1 MEYFD
6 QTVSSECDC
15 NGVEPIGQDDDE
27 AWVGTVNCWVVLNDY
42 EEDGLGTFPAT
53 PHFVTVVGKL
63 LAFDFSGHVV
73 ASNAQRALDYFEGI
87 GCKNVQVI
95 SCDKL
100 RASEVFQDNPWA
112 VYVTDEEAETMKE
125 PK

>member
-15 NGVEPIGQDDDE
+15 NGVEPIGLDDDG
-27 AWVGTVNCWVVLNDY
+27 AWFGTENCWLVLNDY
-42 EEDGLGTFPAT
+42 EEDGPGTFPAT
-53 PHFVTVVGKL
+53 PHFVTVAGKL
-63 LAFDFSGHVV
+63 LTSDFAGHVV
-73 ASNAQRALDYFEGI
+73 ASNAQRAIDYFDGI
-87 GCKNVQVI
+87 GCLHIQVI

-100 RASEVFQDNPWA
+100 RASEAFNDNPWA
-112 VYVTDEEAETMKE
+112 VYVTDEEAEAIKE